1 MARLRSDAQSPTE
14 TLMHSRLRI
23 VLIAGAGVIA
33 AACASDMATSPAASR
48 AAVAALVSPPISF
61 DQIRTSF
68 VGRSS
73 ETDGFVP
80 GEAAS
85 GGDNDDVEEQ
95 QGQEGEHGPGFSGL
109 MGGGLGEAWIGGI
122 GFGPGLGRGPFDDFD
137 DSGACAFS
145 TTSNRND
152 CAAVTRGGL
161 TINRSFLFKNASNV
175 VEQAFDPANTNTV
188 NVQSSV
194 TGTVTHHNDVTSTVN
209 SSSDF
214 TVAGLA
220 SGSTQRT
227 VDGKSAG
234 SETTTGTRSGTAFTV
249 ARTAGDTTT
258 GLVIPIQS
266 GHATYP
272 TAGTVIRSMQA
283 TVTKAGSSPSTS
295 SRREVITYDG
305 SAIAKVVITHDGVT
319 KNCTKPLPHGHLTCT

>member
-1 MARLRSDAQSPTE
+1 MQIK
-14 TLMHSRLRI
+14 LRI
-23 VLIAGAGVIA
+23 ALIAGAAAIA

-48 AAVAALVSPPISF
+48 AAVAALASAPISF

-73 ETDGFVP
+73 ESDGFVP
-80 GEAAS
+80 GVATS
-85 GGDNDDVEEQ
+85 GDNDDADH
-95 QGQEGEHGPGFSGL
+95 QEGEHGPGWGGL
-109 MGGGLGEAWIGGI
+109 MGGGLGEMWIGGI

-137 DSGACAFS
+137 DSNACTFV
-145 TTSNRND
+145 TPRVV
-152 CAAVTRGGL
+152 CAPVIHDGLTVTRSF
-161 TINRSFLFKNASNV
+161 SFLDASGV
-175 VEQAFDPANTNTV
+175 VQPAFDAAKTNTV
-188 NVQSSV
+188 NVQNKVS
-194 TGTVTHHNDVTSTVN
+194 GTVTHHSTATSTVN

-214 TVAGLA
+214 TVGGLA

-234 SETTTGTRSGTAFTV
+234 SENTTGTRDGVAFTV

-258 GLVIPIQS
+258 GLVIPIQN
-266 GHATYP
+266 GERTFP
-272 TAGTVIRSMQA
+272 TAGTVIRAMQA

-305 SAIAKVVITHDGVT
+305 SATAKVVITHDGVT
-319 KNCTKPLPHGHLTCT
+319 KNCTKPLPHGELTCA